1 MTSPAA
7 ALGKLSAKKRFKGKS
22 KKQISEAMRAI
33 AQRPRPSR
41 RKIDKT
47 AIPKRSAKLLASVR

>member
-22 KKQISEAMRAI
+22 KKQISEAMRRVSHAR
-33 AQRPRPSR
+33 QSVL
-41 RKIDKT
+41 DKQAAAT
-47 AIPKRSAKLLASVR
+47 SNG